1 MARTIAQIQQ
11 SIQDAKNG
19 INPDL
24 PLTGVNPL
32 AGLTSTSNV
41 SMWLLWTYVIAVCQW
56 LLENL
61 FDLHVSE
68 VNSILATQK
77 PHTLQWY
84 VTKAKAFQFGDAL
97 PADTDLY
104 SVVDAGTQI
113 VKYAAA
119 IELDNMVRI
128 KVAKITGAAL
138 TPLDA
143 TLELP
148 PFTAYMQLIKDAGVR
163 LNITSGAPD
172 TLKLVLNIYYD
183 PLVLDS
189 TGARLD
195 GTSTTPVKDAIN
207 NFLVN
212 LPFNGLFVINNLIA
226 TLQSISGVVIGQIA
240 DAQATYAALPYIEVL
255 VEYTPDAGYMI
266 LDPVDGLTINYYPH
280 GPI

>member
-1 MARTIAQIQQ
+1 MNVIAQRGYITF
-11 SIQDAKNG
+11 KTY
-19 INPDL
+19 P
-24 PLTGVNPL
+24 
-32 AGLTSTSNV
+32 NV
-41 SMWLLWTYVIAVCQW
+41 SG
-56 LLENL
+56 
-61 FDLHVSE
+61 
-68 VNSILATQK
+68 
-77 PHTLQWY
+77 Y
-84 VTKAKAFQFGDAL
+84 VTKAKSFQFGDAL
-97 PADTDLY
+97 PADKDIY

-172 TLKLVLNIYYD
+172 TLKLTLNIYYD

-212 LPFNGLFVINNLIA
+212 LPFNGLFVINNLIT

-240 DAQATYAALPYIEVL
+240 GAQATYAALPYTEVL